1 MCYNSDMKIKLFEKR
16 ELSDY
21 FVFNWQSSIAFI
33 LIMGAASAVCL
44 FLQKMTTS
52 DVHVPMIF
60 VLAVLLIAL
69 TTDGYVYG
77 ILGAVASVFAVNWAF
92 TYPYMKLDFSIYGYP
107 LTFLTMLAVGM
118 IVSTL
123 VSRLRLQEKIKIE
136 SEKERMRANLLRSI
150 SHDLRTP
157 LTSIS
162 GTIGMVLEEG
172 DSLDKQQTS
181 ELLTDA
187 KDNADWLYRMVEN
200 LLSITRMSG
209 AGEIKKSNEVPEEVI
224 GEVIS
229 KFSKNHPEIRISV
242 SLPDEFFFVPMDAML
257 IEQLMLNLMDNAVI
271 HGRTTS
277 KINISVEKQEGF
289 VKISVSDN
297 GQGLDTELSRHLF
310 DGSLQLSGRNA
321 PDQNKFMGIGLMV
334 CKTIAEAHGGRI
346 SFENNPG
353 GGARFSFTLSLED
366 QKNDYQRQDFSG

>member
-1 MCYNSDMKIKLFEKR
+1 MKVKLFDKK

-21 FVFNWQSSIAFI
+21 FVFNWQSTLSFI
-33 LIMGAASAVCL
+33 LIMCAASAVCL

-123 VSRLRLQEKIKIE
+123 VSRLRLQEKIKLE

-162 GTIGMVLEEG
+162 GTLGMVLEEG

-209 AGEIKKSNEVPEEVI
+209 IGEIKKNNEVPEEVI
-224 GEVIS
+224 GEAIS
-229 KFSKNHPEIRISV
+229 KFSKSHPEIKINV
-242 SLPDEFFFVPMDAML
+242 KLPEDFFFVPMDAML
-257 IEQLMLNLMDNAVI
+257 VEQLLLNLMDNAAV
-271 HGRTTS
+271 HGKTTDE
-277 KINISVEKQEGF
+277 IDISVERIDNYVQ
-289 VKISVSDN
+289 ISVADN
-297 GQGLDTELSRHLF
+297 GQGLDSELSRHLF
-310 DGSLQLSGRNA
+310 DGSLQLSGKNA
-321 PDQNKFMGIGLMV
+321 SDKNKFMGIGLMV
-334 CKTIAEAHGGRI
+334 CKTIAEAHGGSI
-346 SFENNPG
+346 SAESIPG
-353 GGARFSFTLSLED
+353 SGAKFSFTLSLEE
-366 QKNDYQRQDFSG
+366 Q